1 MKNINTNLLSKY
13 FKTISAITTLSIL
26 INGCALIPTEKELVK
41 PNTISN
47 YKSKDSFDSKIKT
60 QWPKES
66 WWKIYGD
73 KQLDE
78 LISEALK
85 DSPNMAS
92 AMARLNQ
99 ADAYTQVTKSS
110 NLPQIS
116 ANAQATEEKHS
127 YNYITPPSA
136 TPKGWNDYGQ
146 ATLNF
151 SWELDFWGKNRATI
165 AASISNVEAMKA
177 ELAQTRLTLSSAIA
191 SNYAE
196 LARLFAN
203 MDELKEYLKV
213 QNKLLVLLNQ
223 RYENGLENKSAVDD
237 AKSLLANAQG
247 NVLSLDE
254 QISLQRNKIAVL
266 MGAGPDRGL
275 KISRPTIDFY
285 KKEFALPN
293 DLAVNLL
300 GRRPDIIAAKM
311 QVESKEYLIQEKKAE
326 FYPNINLSAFI
337 GLQSLGLNLL
347 HEKDSY
353 MGSVGPAISLPIF
366 TAGRLKG
373 DLRTNISLYEQA
385 VANYNQTITQAL
397 KEVADAGTSQK
408 SLTKQ
413 ILKSQEALDSS
424 KEAYE
429 IKTKRYEGGLSNY
442 LEVLYSQE
450 NLINAKR
457 NFINQKSRALT
468 LDIALKYALGGG
480 YTQQSPMN
488 EKGNNNGRK

>member
-1 MKNINTNLLSKY
+1 MNDKNTNLLSKY
-13 FKTISAITTLSIL
+13 LKTIMTITTLSIM
-26 INGCALIPTEKELVK
+26 INGCALLPGEKELIK
-41 PNTISN
+41 PNTISK
-47 YKSKDSFDSKIKT
+47 YKSKESFDNKIKT

-66 WWKIYGD
+66 WWKVYGD
-73 KQLDE
+73 KQLNE

-85 DSPNMAS
+85 DSPNMIS
-92 AMARLNQ
+92 AMARLNE
-99 ADAYTQVTKSS
+99 ADAYTQVTKST

-116 ANAQATEEKHS
+116 ANAQVTKEKRS
-127 YNYITPPSA
+127 YNYITPRSV

-191 SNYAE
+191 SNYAQ
-196 LARLFAN
+196 LARLYAN
-203 MDELKEYLKV
+203 MDELKEYLIV
-213 QNKLLVLLNQ
+213 QNKLLTLLNQ
-223 RYENGLENKSAVDD
+223 RYENGLENKSTVDD

-247 NVLSLDE
+247 DVLSLDE
-254 QISLQRNKIAVL
+254 QISLQKNKIAAL

-275 KISRPTIDFY
+275 KITRPTIDFY
-285 KKEFALPN
+285 KIKFGLPD

-300 GRRPDIIAAKM
+300 GRRPDIMAARM
-311 QVESKEYLIQEKKAE
+311 QVESKEYLIKEKKAE

-366 TAGRLKG
+366 SAGRLKG
-373 DLRTNISLYEQA
+373 DLRRNKSIYEQA

-408 SLTKQ
+408 SLAKQ
-413 ILKSQEALDSS
+413 IFRSLEALNSS

-480 YTQQSPMN
+480 YNQKLPMN
-488 EKGNNNGRK
+488 EKGNNNGK

>member
-1 MKNINTNLLSKY
+1 MNTI
-13 FKTISAITTLSIL
+13 KTIISFTIL
-26 INGCALIPTEKELVK
+26 ALLMAGCIPLPAKKELY
-41 PNTISN
+41 NANSISQ
-47 YKSKDSFDSKIKT
+47 YKESLSSKNNIS
-60 QWPKES
+60 WPKES
-66 WWKIYGD
+66 WWKVYGD
-73 KQLDE
+73 KQLNL

-85 DSPNMAS
+85 DSPNMIS
-92 AMARLNQ
+92 AMARLNE
-99 ADAYTQVTKSS
+99 ADAYTQVIKST

-116 ANAQATEEKHS
+116 ANAQVTKEKHS
-127 YNYITPPSA
+127 YNYITPPSV

-191 SNYAE
+191 SNYAQ
-196 LARLFAN
+196 LARLYAN
-203 MDELKEYLKV
+203 MDELKEYLIV

-223 RYENGLENKSAVDD
+223 RYENGLENKSTVDD
-237 AKSLLANAQG
+237 AKSLLANTQG
-247 NVLSLDE
+247 DVLSLDE
-254 QISLQRNKIAVL
+254 QISLQKNKIAAL
-266 MGAGPDRGL
+266 MGAGPNRAL
-275 KISRPTIDFY
+275 KITRPTIDFY
-285 KKEFALPN
+285 QIRFGLPD

-300 GRRPDIIAAKM
+300 GRRPDIMAARM
-311 QVESKEYLIQEKKAE
+311 QVESKEYLIKEKKAE

-347 HEKDSY
+347 NEKDSY

-366 TAGRLKG
+366 SAGRLKG
-373 DLRTNISLYEQA
+373 DLRRNISIYEQA

-413 ILKSQEALDSS
+413 ISRSLEALNSS

-480 YTQQSPMN
+480 YNQKLPMN
-488 EKGNNNGRK
+488 EKGNNSGK

>member
-1 MKNINTNLLSKY
+1 MNKKIVNL
-13 FKTISAITTLSIL
+13 ISNYKIITTVTTLSIMVS
-26 INGCALIPTEKELVK
+26 GCAPIPKNNELIK
-41 PNTISN
+41 PNSISM
-47 YKSKDSFDSKIKT
+47 YKIKESFDNKNNA
-60 QWPKES
+60 QWPKMS

-73 KQLDE
+73 KQLNE
-78 LISEALK
+78 LISEALS
-85 DSPNMAS
+85 DSPNIIS
-92 AMARLNQ
+92 AMARLKE
-99 ADAYTQVTKSS
+99 ADAYTQVTKSL

-116 ANAQATEEKHS
+116 ANAQVTEEKHS
-127 YNYITPPSA
+127 YNYITPPA
-136 TPKGWNDYGQ
+136 VTPKGWNDYGQ

-191 SNYAE
+191 SSYSE

-203 MDELKEYLKV
+203 KDELKEYLTI

-223 RYENGLENKSAVDD
+223 RYENGLENKSSVDD
-237 AKSLLANAQG
+237 AKTLLANAQE
-247 NVLSLDE
+247 NILLLDE
-254 QISLQRNKIAVL
+254 QISLQRNKIAAL

-275 KISRPTIDFY
+275 KITRPTINFY
-285 KKEFALPN
+285 QKEFRFPN
-293 DLAVNLL
+293 NLAVDLL

-353 MGSVGPAISLPIF
+353 MGSVGPAISLPLF

-373 DLRTNISLYEQA
+373 DLRKNTSIYEQA
-385 VANYNQTITQAL
+385 VANYNQTLTQAL
-397 KEVADAGTSQK
+397 KEVADVGISQRA
-408 SLTKQ
+408 LTKQ
-413 ILKSQEALDSS
+413 LIKSQEALNSS
-424 KEAYE
+424 QEAYE

-450 NLINAKR
+450 NFINTKR
-457 NFINQKSRALT
+457 NLINQKSRALT

-480 YTQQSPMN
+480 YNSQIPIN